1 MSRKRKKKQKTK
13 NRTSRLDSCYQMS
26 QLTKFEFF
34 SRWIQ
39 PDFYVKKKIHLDP
52 RESGTIGYFTSKF
65 LFMMRVM
72 GWL

>member
-1 MSRKRKKKQKTK
+1 MSRKRKKTK

-26 QLTKFEFF
+26 QLTKFEFC

-39 PDFYVKKKIHLDP
+39 PDFYVREKRKDLDL
-52 RESGTIGYFTSKF
+52 RESGTFGYFTSEF